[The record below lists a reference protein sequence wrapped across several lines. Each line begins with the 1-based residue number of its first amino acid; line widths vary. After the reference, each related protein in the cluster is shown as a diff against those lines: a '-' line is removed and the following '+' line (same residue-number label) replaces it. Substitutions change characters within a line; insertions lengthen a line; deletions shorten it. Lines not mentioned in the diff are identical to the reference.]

1 MTRNPLPP
9 ALAVNDALV
18 SQVTEGPS
26 RAKTAQTD
34 AFGLSSFAR
43 LASVALAALS
53 ADRTLLKDDPSWL
66 YFLSTFSLIAADE
79 LALPGSANH
88 IFAPTVSASDLER
101 FVSVADGLRSYGVST
116 LTGSLDPSW
125 HQTTIAGLQ
134 KGSSAGDPLSTVLAS
149 LVKDVQGDDAIY
161 SSRVL
166 RDLLATVL
174 HAIGAG
180 PSEAEKWVAYGR
192 TLQDKGTSARQQQHL
207 PHTLTDLSSVALTAP
222 QLSLSIIFGAK
233 DLCLDSPI
241 LQRLQNELAA
251 DLTGLKP
258 ADINI
263 KGLRSLR
270 LLAAAA
276 PPSDSTAIFLPERR
290 TVVLMQT
297 LQGWMTGDEEL
308 DEEVDSRV
316 AEVFSHLV
324 PIAQNDLGAHW
335 EFVFDLLESN
345 LEVRPCLLPTVCRRS
360 VILD

>member
-1 MTRNPLPP
+1 MDAIPQTRYLPSSSDITAGLKLVTRNPLPP

-18 SQVTEGPS
+18 SQNTEGPP

-116 LTGSLDPSW
+116 LAGSLDSSW

-174 HAIGAG
+174 HATGAG

-192 TLQDKGTSARQQQHL
+192 TLQDKGTSARQH
-207 PHTLTDLSSVALTAP
+207 
-222 QLSLSIIFGAK
+222 
-233 DLCLDSPI
+233 
-241 LQRLQNELAA
+241 
-251 DLTGLKP
+251 
-258 ADINI
+258 
-263 KGLRSLR
+263 
-270 LLAAAA
+270 
-276 PPSDSTAIFLPERR
+276 
-290 TVVLMQT
+290 
-297 LQGWMTGDEEL
+297 
-308 DEEVDSRV
+308 
-316 AEVFSHLV
+316 
-324 PIAQNDLGAHW
+324 
-335 EFVFDLLESN
+335 
-345 LEVRPCLLPTVCRRS
+345 
-360 VILD
+360 